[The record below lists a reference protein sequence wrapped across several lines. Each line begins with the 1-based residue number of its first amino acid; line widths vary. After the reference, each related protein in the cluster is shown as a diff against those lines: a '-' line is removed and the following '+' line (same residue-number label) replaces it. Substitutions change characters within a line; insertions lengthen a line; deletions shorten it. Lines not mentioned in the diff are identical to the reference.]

1 MAHPPYE
8 EYGWLRKLWHNHKA
22 APKRIYL
29 PFVTLYLVKDDFF
42 PFFRKSSHT
51 VHAGWFSKNSKRNHV
66 RVDTPGWGWRQI
78 KLKPKAK
85 AASK

>member
-1 MAHPPYE
+1 MAHPPVE

-22 APKRIYL
+22 APKRLNL
-29 PFVTLYLVKDDFF
+29 PFVIIYLVKADFF
-42 PFFRKSSHT
+42 PYFRHSSHT
-51 VHAGWFSKNSKRNHV
+51 WHAGWFSKNSRRNKIK
-66 RVDTPGWGWRQI
+66 VDTPGWGWREI